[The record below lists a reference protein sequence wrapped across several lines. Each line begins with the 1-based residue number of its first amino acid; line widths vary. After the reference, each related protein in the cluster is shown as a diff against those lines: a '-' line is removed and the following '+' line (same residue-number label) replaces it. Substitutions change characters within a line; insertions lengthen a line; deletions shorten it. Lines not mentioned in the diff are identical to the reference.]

1 MPTHWIKQFGNIEG
15 QPRYKRRIDCYWD
28 EVAKKTMPYISPDKH
43 RFTLYQAH
51 LSTNH
56 KKKLKYNNFTSSH
69 CGICEC
75 KGHTRLSC
83 WQTCGYL
90 HLHLPLSST
99 SKMRFQG
106 DGVEQLRQR
115 YILYHIAIT
124 ACSMANTCWA
134 EHIQQGGS
142 YALEYLSDIGQ
153 DGSCTN
159 LRVFAYKTDC
169 LPSGNYRMCRCTKC
183 YEYFGKNLQQYPV
196 LVQEQ
201 HRNSTPID
209 TTDLRFMDDTELRN
223 ELKKVDIK
231 SDGNCPICMDEI
243 LNVDKVVTKC
253 GHVFCAS
260 CLFRNLGTSTV
271 CPMCRESLADFTPIS
286 KKITQLEEELEL
298 LREELSN
305 RSRLLRRV
313 QSMIRENI

>member
-15 QPRYKRRIDCYWD
+15 QSRYKRRIECYWD
-28 EVAKKTMPYISPDKH
+28 EAAKKTMPYVPTDKH

-51 LSTNH
+51 LNTNH
-56 KKKLKYNNFTSSH
+56 KKILKHNNFTNSH
-69 CGICEC
+69 CGLCGC
-75 KGHTRLSC
+75 KGHTRQSC
-83 WQTCGYL
+83 WQSYVD
-90 HLHLPLSST
+90 LHLPRDST

-115 YILYHIAIT
+115 YILYHIAKT
-124 ACSMANTCWA
+124 ACSMANTCWG

-142 YALEYLSDIGQ
+142 YALEYLSDIGH

-159 LRVFAYKTDC
+159 LRVSVYKTDRD
-169 LPSGNYRMCRCTKC
+169 NRICRCTKC
-183 YEYFGKNLQQYPV
+183 YDYFGKYLQQFPDKV
-196 LVQEQ
+196 REQ

-209 TTDLRFMDDTELRN
+209 TTDLRFQDDTELRN

-231 SDGNCPICMDEI
+231 SDGTCPICMDEI
-243 LNVDKVVTKC
+243 LEVDKVVTKC

-260 CLFRNLGTSTV
+260 CLFQNLGSSTV

-286 KKITQLEEELEL
+286 KKITQLEEELEV

-305 RSRLLRRV
+305 RSRILRRV
-313 QSMIRENI
+313 QTMIRENI